1 MMKVQRNEWNA
12 KRIRQ
17 EDMITDG
24 IEEREKTGRSK

>member
-1 MMKVQRNEWNA
+1 MKVQKNKWNG

-24 IEEREKTGRSK
+24 IEERKKMEIKI